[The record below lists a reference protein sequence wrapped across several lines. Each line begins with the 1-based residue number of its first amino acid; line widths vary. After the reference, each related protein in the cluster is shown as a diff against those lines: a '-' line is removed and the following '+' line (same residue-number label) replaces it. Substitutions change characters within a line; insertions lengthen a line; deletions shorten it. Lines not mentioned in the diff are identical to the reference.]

1 MRILTQ
7 AFVPLP
13 ASQLKHE
20 LFQSQ
25 RLDELNLPQFSAVR
39 ERLLRLCLHASNTRM
54 YRKT

>member
-1 MRILTQ
+1 MNAWVLLVVLLTVCILAQ

-25 RLDELNLPQFSAVR
+25 RLDELNLPSFSAVR
-39 ERLLRLCLHASNTRM
+39 G
-54 YRKT
+54 